1 MVEVETED
9 EVLLATFNERL
20 GDIERLV
27 SEGARVTLRVPDGQ
41 PILDD
46 PTIVMVANAAPVAEE
61 GDDDSLEETVMT
73 HKLVT
78 DFDFVEAN
86 SVNKQTDKKLAE
98 AEKKRRGNP
107 ASQGNDDDFDDFN
120 YDPRD

>member
-1 MVEVETED
+1 MATQTGKRGQDDSDEEEED
-9 EVLLATFNERL
+9 MGGFEIAGLDKWLNRMYPKIAAMLDQNLKSNIFAGYDVLW
-20 GDIERLV
+20 
-27 SEGARVTLRVPDGQ
+27 
-41 PILDD
+41 
-46 PTIVMVANAAPVAEE
+46 
-61 GDDDSLEETVMT
+61 DDDSLEETVMT

-98 AEKKRRGNP
+98 AEKKRRGNA